1 MDEGHANGHVGSPD
15 AETQVKKMSIPEIKI
30 WLTEHG
36 QEAVVYE
43 LGKEKAKKADYVKA
57 FLSAQA

>member
-1 MDEGHANGHVGSPD
+1 MDEGHANGHVSLAD
-15 AETQVKKMSIPEIKI
+15 SEAQVKKMSIPEIKT

-43 LGKEKAKKADYVKA
+43 LSKEKAKKADYVKA
-57 FLSAQA
+57 YLSAQA